1 MDWMPLTS
9 DKVTLIADAIGYTG
23 QAEKASVLYENLTSV
38 KYVLEDKV
46 KFILSHWGWNGTVKE
61 KAINLIAEINKMGFS
76 VPSFAETVLKQL
88 YGLRIPSKTQS
99 PYDEF
104 GETIVFELH
113 DDFSHLL
120 STAELLSIKY
130 NDDIVIPIGY
140 MLNYCGSKNSLID
153 AWENPNNR
161 PQGYYEEYGLFLGSS
176 GKVYFDFVDGD
187 LIGIRG
193 DNFIEFLA
201 NSCGLIPYTHEE
213 DDDELT
219 SEDLELMEE
228 IDDLQERGIY
238 RQGQFKHTQ
247 R

>member
-1 MDWMPLTS
+1 M
-9 DKVTLIADAIGYTG
+9 
-23 QAEKASVLYENLTSV
+23 
-38 KYVLEDKV
+38 
-46 KFILSHWGWNGTVKE
+46 
-61 KAINLIAEINKMGFS
+61 
-76 VPSFAETVLKQL
+76 
-88 YGLRIPSKTQS
+88 
-99 PYDEF
+99 
-104 GETIVFELH
+104 
-113 DDFSHLL
+113 
-120 STAELLSIKY
+120 
-130 NDDIVIPIGY
+130 
-140 MLNYCGSKNSLID
+140 
-153 AWENPNNR
+153 
-161 PQGYYEEYGLFLGSS
+161 FLGSS

-247 R
+247 Q